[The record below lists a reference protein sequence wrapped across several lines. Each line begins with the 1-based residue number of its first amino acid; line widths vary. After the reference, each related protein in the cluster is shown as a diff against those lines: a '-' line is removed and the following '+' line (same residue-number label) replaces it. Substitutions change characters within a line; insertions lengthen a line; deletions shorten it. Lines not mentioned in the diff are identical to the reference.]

1 MDSCW
6 WLSLL
11 VFLVL
16 NYGMTMTMGSDLGMR
31 DYGMDGFCLWH
42 AEHYYLA
49 ALQRWKKNC
58 FVPSRPL
65 LGDGKWWKN
74 CVLIHFL
81 GSNGSKNMCLM
92 CSVFKGPNIWRWSP
106 FVDFLPGLLRGE
118 KQTCARCV
126 IVSRAQPL
134 GDDHLFSERWP
145 SANVACLTLMMRP
158 TSKTRGDKVPKR
170 KFGF

>member
-1 MDSCW
+1 MLMAFSSGIFGVE
-6 WLSLL
+6 LR
-11 VFLVL
+11 
-16 NYGMTMTMGSDLGMR
+16 N
-31 DYGMDGFCLWH
+31 DYDDGFWPWH
-42 AEHYYLA
+42 AWLWYGWVLPLTCR
-49 ALQRWKKNC
+49 ALWPCSTTEVKKKKC

-118 KQTCARCV
+118 KQTNMCSMRYSFKGSTTWWWSPFFRKMAVGKRCLLD
-126 IVSRAQPL
+126 S
-134 GDDHLFSERWP
+134 DDET
-145 SANVACLTLMMRP
+145 NVQN
-158 TSKTRGDKVPKR
+158 KV
-170 KFGF
+170 G

>member
-42 AEHYYLA
+42 AEHYDLA

-81 GSNGSKNMCLM
+81 GSNGKQKHVFDVFCFQGSKHLEMIPFCWFFAGASERGKTNMCSM
-92 CSVFKGPNIWRWSP
+92 RYSFKGSTTWWSP
-106 FVDFLPGLLRGE
+106 FFRKMAVGKRCLLD
-118 KQTCARCV
+118 
-126 IVSRAQPL
+126 S
-134 GDDHLFSERWP
+134 DDET
-145 SANVACLTLMMRP
+145 NVQN
-158 TSKTRGDKVPKR
+158 KV
-170 KFGF
+170 G